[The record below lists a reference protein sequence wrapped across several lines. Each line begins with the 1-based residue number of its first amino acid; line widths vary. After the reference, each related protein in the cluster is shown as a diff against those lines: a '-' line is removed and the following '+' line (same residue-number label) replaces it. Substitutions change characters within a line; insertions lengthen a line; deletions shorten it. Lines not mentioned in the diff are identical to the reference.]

1 MAVVQGA
8 WMAPEIFHY
17 FYILWCNIICQFVEC
32 NENVILDFVL
42 PFPAPT
48 PPRMFQSTSVMPTSF
63 SFSWQRPL
71 VLNGVLVA
79 YQLSCQPLLPGIP
92 SPQSLTLGP
101 AAVAG
106 TMSGLNP
113 GVGYNCSIGARNN
126 DEVSD
131 PVYSTGTTQETGTS
145 IYVVCVPYLV
155 LYVSAK

>member
-1 MAVVQGA
+1 
-8 WMAPEIFHY
+8 
-17 FYILWCNIICQFVEC
+17 
-32 NENVILDFVL
+32 
-42 PFPAPT
+42 
-48 PPRMFQSTSVMPTSF
+48 MFQITSVMPTSF

-145 IYVVCVPYLV
+145 VYVVCVPYLV
-155 LYVSAK
+155 LYVSTK